1 MSSAHKDTKSHVSHI
16 SQSYADV
23 NDGKKQH
30 HELNDKYAIPA
41 AKQPPSDNLPFD
53 KKSSDVEGNFY
64 LSCCQYNKT
73 FFL

>member
-16 SQSYADV
+16 SQTYADV

-53 KKSSDVEGNFY
+53 KKSSDVEEL
-64 LSCCQYNKT
+64 LSI
-73 FFL
+73 